1 VAKKFTKD
9 DFDEKTLD
17 EYSEKYSESGL
28 WDKVTGNA
36 KSVGQGLIYKA
47 FQLYYVTQNP
57 NCPVKVKAAIF
68 GALGYLI
75 SPLDFIPDVVPVL
88 GYTDDAAAI
97 AAAVVIAQ
105 IYIDDEVK
113 FKAKKKMADLL
124 GEGFTRDLD

>member
-1 VAKKFTKD
+1 MAKKFTKD

>member
-1 VAKKFTKD
+1 MAKKFTKD

-28 WDKVTGNA
+28 WDKVAGNA

-57 NCPVKVKAAIF
+57 NCPLKVKAAIF